1 MYLEIV
7 TPEASLVQGEV
18 ESLTVPG
25 TDGEFQMLNNHAA
38 IVSSLGKG
46 IVAFSGNPEF
56 MPAFKDRF
64 TQKDGKWLLPIS
76 SGTVQMVDNKVIVL
90 AD

>member
-1 MYLEIV
+1 
-7 TPEASLVQGEV
+7 
-18 ESLTVPG
+18 
-25 TDGEFQMLNNHAA
+25 
-38 IVSSLGKG
+38 
-46 IVAFSGNPEF
+46 